1 MKVSYGHKDRH
12 GSFFLTAVGLP
23 ASEDVESFVG
33 ELETGMGEE
42 VRKQNPYNAFPVSIR
57 LHEVKDDGVL
67 LVWWGYRTSD
77 TIPIYGH
84 HDGLDDDSS
93 NGHTWDMQYWATNV
107 LQQLLIDRG
116 YEPQQEHHA
125 CYVKTH

>member
-42 VRKQNPYNAFPVSIR
+42 VRKQNPYYAFPVSIR

-77 TIPIYGH
+77 TNPIYGCL
-84 HDGLDDDSS
+84 DGLDDDSN

-107 LQQLLIDRG
+107 LQRLLIDRG